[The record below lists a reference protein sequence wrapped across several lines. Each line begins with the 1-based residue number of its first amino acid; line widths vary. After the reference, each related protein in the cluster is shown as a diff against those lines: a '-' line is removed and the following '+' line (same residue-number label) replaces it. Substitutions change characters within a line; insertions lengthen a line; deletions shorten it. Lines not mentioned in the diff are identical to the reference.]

1 MTTTPVTDL
10 RRDKPLPEQI
20 DVFGITHPGNVRP
33 VNEDHFLVASFHR
46 AMRVHA
52 SSMPADAFPS
62 LATYSRGYVFLVAD
76 GVGRSSRGGEGSES
90 AIRSVAQY
98 ILNMAELCLQT
109 DPSRADELA
118 SRLHAAVT
126 HAHESLVAL
135 AEPGRSGATATTFT
149 MWIAMWP
156 RAFVVHAG
164 DSRCY
169 RLRAGEL
176 ERLTVDHT
184 MAQALI
190 DAGAVKAESPEAERL
205 SNVLLSAL
213 GASDMHLHVL
223 ATDCQRADVMLL
235 CTDGLTRHIRDAEIR
250 DRLLEG
256 GSSEQ
261 ICRDLVDKAL
271 ARGGHDNVTVA
282 LGKVRD

>member
-1 MTTTPVTDL
+1 MATTPVTDL
-10 RRDKPLPEQI
+10 RQEKPLPEQI
-20 DVFGITHPGNVRP
+20 DVFGLTHRGHVRP
-33 VNEDHFLVASFHR
+33 ANEDHFLVASFHR

-52 SSMPADAFPS
+52 SSIPAEDFPAF
-62 LATYSRGYVFLVAD
+62 AAYSRGYVFLVAD
-76 GVGRSSRGGEGSES
+76 GVGRSARGAEGSEG

-109 DPSRADELA
+109 DPSRVDEMV

-126 HAHESLVAL
+126 EAHESLVAL
-135 AEPGRSGATATTFT
+135 ADSDQGGIAATTLT
-149 MWIAMWP
+149 MWIAIWP

-169 RLRAGEL
+169 RLRGGEL

-190 DAGAVKAESPEAERL
+190 DAGAVKRESPEAARL

-223 ATDCQRADVMLL
+223 ATDCQLADVTLL
-235 CTDGLTRHIRDAEIR
+235 CTDGLTRHVTDAELR
-250 DRLLEG
+250 ERLLEG
-256 GSSEQ
+256 GSAEQ
-261 ICRDLVDKAL
+261 ICRDLVNLAL
-271 ARGGHDNVTVA
+271 ERGGHDNVTVA
-282 LGKVRD
+282 VGKVRD